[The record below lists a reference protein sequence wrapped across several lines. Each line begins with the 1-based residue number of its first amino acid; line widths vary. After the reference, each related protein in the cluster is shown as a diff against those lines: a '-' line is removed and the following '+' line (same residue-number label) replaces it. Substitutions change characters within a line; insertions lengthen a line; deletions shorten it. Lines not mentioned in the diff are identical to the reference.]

1 MKSDRRTIVVFVVFL
16 TFLVFSLEL
25 RSQFLFGARLA
36 TGQITAKN
44 WTLGSSNVGPN
55 TFSISAWSFKHP
67 PARANR
73 TRNEELGLVIVR
85 ALHTYNS
92 KETMKGL
99 EEYCN
104 QNPQDIKAKAHLL
117 RMSLNA
123 SGPLEK
129 RSPDNEK
136 DILFAGRL
144 VKVAGECAL
153 IEPNNWYWRERQF
166 HMLFLL
172 SDFEKAT
179 TVLTARPFP
188 STYEDYVIDEV
199 TCKEELYRSNFSF
212 LPKSALLEVWGGTL
226 FPHLNTNTQIEK
238 LIKKSPDP
246 LLLRIAQIDLGR
258 VMAKSA
264 PTAIAAMVGVSNIN
278 HGIWGLKSP
287 APGRIDKKDIQAQNQ
302 VQGIYEQSVSK
313 EAWDYCIRASKS
325 DIRPRFLRP
334 DEELAALFVGQLGP
348 FFEFAG
354 ILCCL
359 VGLIMIPVG
368 QSKINFINKEVI
380 GWPLVLIVF
389 TFIGSTWK
397 DWANLGN
404 YGLGCPLLP
413 PLLFVLS
420 LISIYWSLRGE
431 KGKRLFPVI
440 FVLVALCFGLASSA
454 WQATSVIVLTLFAL
468 QRGAVPLKPWTTAIG
483 IFLLAYHVGLNLG
496 LSNAFNENI
505 LYCAIGTVAL
515 LAVSQRPLE
524 PDQPRLSSLTTG
536 IASIILGTVLTAQYD
551 RGVQRSMENEL
562 KQTQQVREQFARL

>member
-16 TFLVFSLEL
+16 AFLVFSFEL
-25 RSQFLFGARLA
+25 RSQFLYGARLA
-36 TGQITAKN
+36 TGQITANN
-44 WTLGSSNVGPN
+44 WTLGSSNVGPY

-67 PARANR
+67 PAQANR
-73 TRNEELGLVIVR
+73 TRNEELGLVIVQ

-92 KETMKGL
+92 KESMKGL

-117 RMSLNA
+117 RMSLGA
-123 SGPLEK
+123 SAPLTK
-129 RSPDNEK
+129 SPYTEK
-136 DILFAGRL
+136 DLQFAGRL
-144 VKVAGECAL
+144 AKVADECAL

-166 HMLFLL
+166 HMLFIMRE
-172 SDFEKAT
+172 FKKAT
-179 TVLTARPFP
+179 SALTARPFP

-212 LPKSALLEVWGGTL
+212 LPKSALLEVWGGTI
-226 FPHLNTNTQIEK
+226 FPHLNTSDQIEK

-246 LLLRIAQIDLGR
+246 VMLRIAQIDLGR
-258 VMAKSA
+258 VMTKSA
-264 PTAIAAMVGVSNIN
+264 PTAIASMVGVGNIN
-278 HGIWGLKSP
+278 HGIWGLKSA
-287 APGRIDKKDIQAQNQ
+287 APWRIDKKDLQSQNQ

-325 DIRPRFLRP
+325 DIKPRFLRP
-334 DEELAALFVGQLGP
+334 DEELTALFVGQLGP

-368 QSKINFINKEVI
+368 RSKINFINKEVI

-404 YGLGCPLLP
+404 YGLGCPLLS
-413 PLLFVLS
+413 PLLFVVS
-420 LISIYWSLRGE
+420 LISIYWSLHKE

-440 FVLVALCFGLASSA
+440 FVLVALCFGLASSG

-468 QRGAVPLKPWTTAIG
+468 QRGTVPLKPWTTSIG
-483 IFLLAYHVGLNLG
+483 FFLLAYHVGLNLG
-496 LSNAFNENI
+496 LSNAYNENI
-505 LYCAIGTVAL
+505 LYFVIGTAAL

-524 PDQPRLSSLTTG
+524 PDQPRLSSLTIG
-536 IASIILGTVLTAQYD
+536 ITSIIIGTVLTAQYD
-551 RGVQRSMENEL
+551 RGVRRSMENEL
-562 KQTQQVREQFARL
+562 KQTQEVREQFAKL